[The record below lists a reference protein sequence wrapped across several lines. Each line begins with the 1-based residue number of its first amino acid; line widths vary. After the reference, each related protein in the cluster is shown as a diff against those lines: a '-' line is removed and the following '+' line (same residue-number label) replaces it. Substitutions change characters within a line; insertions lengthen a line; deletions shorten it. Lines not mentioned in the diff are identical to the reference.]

1 VFKFMEYKGCKI
13 YKRDKQSYYW
23 ERTTDFNSSK
33 LEEMNGEGT
42 LGECVDQI
50 DDNME
55 ENI

>member
-1 VFKFMEYKGCKI
+1 MFKFMEYKGCKI